1 LLANTLLL
9 LLSSE
14 ATLAACDPASP
25 DNANAPCASVTT
37 SSADTISWEQLSGKK
52 IVLAL
57 NMVRRVKVQEDG
69 GVHTDH
75 HDWHFQLF
83 LGPDGALKYTRSDS
97 GYWSDWP
104 GHSNRGGDP
113 ARTVSTALGKVH
125 PNPDGRGTAV
135 WTFENGQLIRLSVE
149 TAGTKGRTFVI
160 AFNDDAKKC
169 LFQVK
174 EVGQVGGGAKS
185 WLNRKGKKRW
195 LVSIVSQTTSCRI
208 S

>member
-1 LLANTLLL
+1 MAGLLT

-14 ATLAACDPASP
+14 TAPAACDPTA
-25 DNANAPCASVTT
+25 DKVNTPCAGTT
-37 SSADTISWEQLSGKK
+37 HNSAETISWEKLSGKT

-69 GVHTDH
+69 GVYTDH
-75 HDWHFQLF
+75 HDWHFQLS
-83 LGPDGALKYTRSDS
+83 LGPEGALRYSRSDS

-104 GHSNRGGDP
+104 GHSKRGGDP
-113 ARTVSTALGKVH
+113 TRTVSTALGKVH

-149 TAGTKGRTFVI
+149 TAGTKGRTFNI
-160 AFNDDAKKC
+160 AFAGDVKKC
-169 LFQVK
+169 IFQVK
-174 EVGQVGGGAKS
+174 DVGQVGAGAKS

-195 LVSIVSQTTSCRI
+195 LVSIVSQSTSCKI